1 MSSVR
6 SRHDRWQDW
15 QLAGLIVIAVL
26 AGGGGVAYGFAN
38 LAVQLVAIVVLAFNT
53 DAQREFWARAP
64 QPIRL
69 LVAASLALP
78 LVQLLPL
85 PPAIWQALPGREL
98 AIEAYAAAR
107 VEGWHALS
115 VAPHRT
121 LVSLFGLLVPLAII
135 VVGYSADRDT
145 LLKACLILAALGLA
159 SFILGAMQVLGGLG
173 PFYPENRMP
182 GVLFGTFANRNT
194 TGLFLVACLSVVCL
208 VPYVRK
214 RLTPLGTVTLA
225 VLLLLGIVLTQSRSA
240 ILLAAIP
247 IGLALLRELG
257 GQKEKRAIVA
267 GMAGIALAGL
277 ATIAFL
283 SASGAQGTRLD
294 TIASRFAETDDARSD
309 IWTDSLASAERF
321 APAGAGMGT
330 FDEVFQVDESLE
342 HMGFKRA
349 GRAHNDFLELAI
361 EAGVAGLLLAAAWI
375 LLVIW
380 LSWRARV
387 SDERWTAWTG
397 STVLSAI
404 ALQSVLDYPLRTEA
418 MMAVAAFAISLL
430 LRFGRPTI
438 KGEMT

>member
-6 SRHDRWQDW
+6 SRHSGWQDW

-38 LAVQLVAIVVLAFNT
+38 LAVQFVAIAVLAFNR
-53 DAQREFWARAP
+53 DAQREFWTKAP
-64 QPIRL
+64 QPIRW
-69 LVAASLALP
+69 LVAATLALP

-85 PPAIWQALPGREL
+85 PPAVWQALPGREL
-98 AIEAYAAAR
+98 AIEAYAAAGI
-107 VEGWHALS
+107 EGWHALS

-121 LVSLFGLLVPLAII
+121 LVSLLGLLVPLAVL
-135 VVGYSADRDT
+135 VVGYSAERDS

-159 SFILGAMQVLGGLG
+159 NFMFGAMQVLGGLG
-173 PFYPENRMP
+173 PFYPENPMP

-194 TGLFLVACLSVVCL
+194 TGLFLVACLSATCL
-208 VPYVRK
+208 VPYVSK
-214 RLTPLGTVTLA
+214 RLTLLGTVTLA

-247 IGLALLRELG
+247 IGLALLRQLG
-257 GQKEKRAIVA
+257 GQRRNRIVL
-267 GMAGIALAGL
+267 GGLTGIALVGV

-283 SASGAQGTRLD
+283 SASGAQSTRLD
-294 TIASRFAETDDARSD
+294 TIASRFAETDDARSH

-342 HMGFKRA
+342 NMGFKRA

-361 EAGVAGLLLAAAWI
+361 EAGAAGLLLAAAWI
-375 LLVIW
+375 LLIAW
-380 LSWRARV
+380 LSWRARL

-397 STVLSAI
+397 STALSAI

-418 MMAVAAFAISLL
+418 MMAVAAVALILL
-430 LRFGRPTI
+430 LRFGRPSI
-438 KGEMT
+438 EGEAT